1 MTPAA
6 INAFRLKSAAV
17 QNEAHGVTVRFR
29 NADIKVVISTVR
41 LSLSLELGGNAQGGE
56 YTVRFLGSTLTTAP
70 TRGEQLTFGGRKYTI
85 TEVRDAISTPG
96 EYVVTI
102 HPGSISTL

>member
-56 YTVRFLGSTLTTAP
+56 YTIRFLSSSLGSKPA
-70 TRGEQLTFGGRKYTI
+70 RGEQVTFGGRKYTI

-96 EYVVTI
+96 EHVVTI

>member
-29 NADIKVVISTVR
+29 NADIKVIISSVR

-56 YTVRFLGSTLTTAP
+56 YTVRFLASTLTSAP
-70 TRGEQLTFGGRKYTI
+70 TRGEQIKFNGRKYTI
-85 TEVRDAISTPG
+85 TETRDPIGTPG
-96 EYVVTI
+96 EHVVTI
-102 HPGSISTL
+102 QPGSVSPL